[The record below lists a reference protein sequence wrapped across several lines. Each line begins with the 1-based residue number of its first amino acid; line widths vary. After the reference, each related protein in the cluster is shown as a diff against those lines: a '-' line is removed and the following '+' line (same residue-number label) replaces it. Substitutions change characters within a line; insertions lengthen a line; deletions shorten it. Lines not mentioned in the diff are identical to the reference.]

1 MRWQV
6 SSLTILATILPL
18 ETRAYMLGITASV
31 LAMASVAGPLL
42 GGAFVEHAS
51 WRWCFYIKYASPPPF
66 FRSRFA
72 HVRAFLVSRSA

>member
-51 WRWCFYIKYASPPPF
+51 WRWCFYIKYASPLLSFDRRLLTCGPF
-66 FRSRFA
+66 
-72 HVRAFLVSRSA
+72 